1 MQHLPPSLTHWAPL
15 TWKSLGSRSARPR
28 KLNPDSVRVFH
39 IDLGSLRV
47 LRRDCGLGAT
57 LDKLFERLLDI
68 LDNECE
74 VVELIAR
81 RIFGVELAAFG
92 IPVKLEHLP
101 RALSPQVDILSAVR
115 HRPFSDDLQ
124 PDNPGI
130 EIKRLLQVP
139 HPDSGIVE
147 PKYHGIYVL
156 RVSDYKSY
164 DDFDGCANWS
174 TNCFRTKD
182 RCYRNLIIM
191 PPGREVLFKVSRPGA
206 RNGYS
211 IGEK

>member
-68 LDNECE
+68 LDNERE
-74 VVELIAR
+74 VVELIDR

-92 IPVKLEHLP
+92 VPVKLEHLL
-101 RALSPQVDILSAVR
+101 RALSPQVNILSTVR
-115 HRPFSDDLQ
+115 HRPLSDDLQ
-124 PDNPGI
+124 PDNLGV
-130 EIKRLLQVP
+130 EIKRLLEVA

-147 PKYHGIYVL
+147 VKYRGIYVL

-164 DDFDGCANWS
+164 DGFDGCAYRS
-174 TNCFRTKD
+174 TNCCRTKGY
-182 RCYRNLIIM
+182 CSLNVIIT
-191 PPGREVLFKVSRPGA
+191 PPDNSKSSSKDSRLGA
-206 RNGYS
+206 RMNM
-211 IGEK
+211 